1 MSMFWAMACARSALM
16 AGVSA
21 WSPALL
27 ALPPQAA
34 STNPSSSPSAVRMTM
49 RRIFLSLPGPRPSRR
64 GLGCHRLRRSQPRSA
79 WPQAAGTTGAVWPWF
94 LGTTERRS
102 APPSQWSSRSCRA
115 TWSGNQGGLEIATA
129 GGADRR
135 SAKTAGP
142 PKARPLHSPEGGHD
156 CLTLQVIADYTRLNA
171 VHAAGRAGQG
181 RASGS
186 QDPGVMDIPAWPV
199 DTLLPDPL
207 WQRIR
212 PLLPLPA
219 VPHARWRPPHR
230 ARPARRSVAGGG
242 P

>member
-1 MSMFWAMACARSALM
+1 M
-16 AGVSA
+16 G
-21 WSPALL
+21 PLL
-27 ALPPQAA
+27 VLRVATGRGCLPPGAAAQLPPRVAPAEGRPEGPAAPMDQAREA
-34 STNPSSSPSAVRMTM
+34 HHP
-49 RRIFLSLPGPRPSRR
+49 
-64 GLGCHRLRRSQPRSA
+64 A
-79 WPQAAGTTGAVWPWF
+79 W
-94 LGTTERRS
+94 
-102 APPSQWSSRSCRA
+102 
-115 TWSGNQGGLEIATA
+115 
-129 GGADRR
+129 
-135 SAKTAGP
+135 
-142 PKARPLHSPEGGHD
+142 PLHSPEGGHD

-230 ARPARRSVAGGG
+230 ARPARRSVASGG